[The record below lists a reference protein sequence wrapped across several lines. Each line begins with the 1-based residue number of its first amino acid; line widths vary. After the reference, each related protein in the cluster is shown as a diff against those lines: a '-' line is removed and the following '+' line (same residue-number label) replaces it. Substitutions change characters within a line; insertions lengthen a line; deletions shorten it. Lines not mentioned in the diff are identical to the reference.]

1 MDPSVRVIALAASS
15 RTSRVPST
23 VAVTAPV
30 RFIPCVSRNRF
41 PLLSGST
48 CSVIPVCWNVG
59 VHLVPLIRLESL
71 HLQCLLVDT
80 STTTVLTA
88 RRRSSHWEEPGMD
101 DGGRR

>member
-1 MDPSVRVIALAASS
+1 MIALAASS

-30 RFIPCVSRNRF
+30 RFFPCMSRNRF

-48 CSVIPVCWNVG
+48 CSVFLVCWNVG
-59 VHLVPLIRLESL
+59 VHLVPLIRMESL
-71 HLQCLLVDT
+71 HLQSLLLVDT

-88 RRRSSHWEEPGMD
+88 SRRSSHREEPGMD

>member
-1 MDPSVRVIALAASS
+1 MDPGVRVIALAASS

-23 VAVTAPV
+23 AAVTAPV

-48 CSVIPVCWNVG
+48 CSVFPVCWNVC
-59 VHLVPLIRLESL
+59 VHLVPLIRMESL
-71 HLQCLLVDT
+71 HLLMDT
-80 STTTVLTA
+80 FTTTVLTA
-88 RRRSSHWEEPGMD
+88 SRRSSHWEEPRMD

>member
-1 MDPSVRVIALAASS
+1 MIALAASS

-30 RFIPCVSRNRF
+30 RFIPCVSRNRL

-48 CSVIPVCWNVG
+48 CSVFPVCWMNVG
-59 VHLVPLIRLESL
+59 VHLVPLIRMESL
-71 HLQCLLVDT
+71 HLQSLLVDT

>member
-48 CSVIPVCWNVG
+48 CSVFPVCWNVG
-59 VHLVPLIRLESL
+59 VHLIPLIRLESL
-71 HLQCLLVDT
+71 HLQSLFGDT

-88 RRRSSHWEEPGMD
+88 SRRSSHWEEPGMD

>member
-1 MDPSVRVIALAASS
+1 MDPGVRVIALAASS

-30 RFIPCVSRNRF
+30 RFFPCMSRNRL
-41 PLLSGST
+41 PLLSDST
-48 CSVIPVCWNVG
+48 CSVFPVCWNVG
-59 VHLVPLIRLESL
+59 VHLVPLIRMESL
-71 HLQCLLVDT
+71 HLQSLLVDT

-88 RRRSSHWEEPGMD
+88 SRRSSHWEEPRMD